1 MKEVLCNSYNQ
12 MIAMS
17 HKQRTTKC
25 NENGVR
31 LDGRS
36 CGL

>member
-25 NENGVR
+25 NENGVC
-31 LDGRS
+31 LDGCS